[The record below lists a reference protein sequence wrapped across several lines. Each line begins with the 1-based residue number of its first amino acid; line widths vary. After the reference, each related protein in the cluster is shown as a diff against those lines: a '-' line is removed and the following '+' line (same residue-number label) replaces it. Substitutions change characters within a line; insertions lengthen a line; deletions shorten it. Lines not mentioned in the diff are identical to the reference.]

1 MESKVR
7 EYQDLYETFE
17 YFHEQALVIENP
29 IYELEKEI
37 EEIQEEQKNVDYKDN
52 DTALWYMN
60 AQIEDSIKHKKE
72 EINNEVDEKMEDIT
86 EPEERVAQTFKRI
99 KKWIPEKKIKKILES
114 ETIDFKQNVQ
124 LEKAEREIEFNLLNY
139 LNKLLSIVFRFDFL
153 SFLPKVARNIIG
165 SLFWAFF
172 LLPKIV
178 SFVLNSYKPFL
189 ESKLAELS
197 EYEYKLANSQAVYEQ
212 FKKEFAM
219 KTMLIVAIVF
229 IGIIALNIGVYIATK
244 RMAKRFIIENK
255 ALCLAFVSPAEL
267 KEKMYQYYLN
277 QYMENEVAEWK
288 QEIEI
293 VKMKGLEGCGLEETS
308 MAKILENF
316 LREEYDK
323 LQEKIEITEKKIQ
336 NIREKSREVNV
347 QMQFLIP
354 ELQEMEKEVRTEFVQ
369 DRNFNHAV
377 LLPYVSAGYSQYT
390 LEGVKELIFFEHNY
404 KPMVICYEEDTTKE
418 GERFRR
424 NMAKLIELL
433 MIGFT
438 QENYYDNLQMWLVDF
453 EGLYFPESRTQGI
466 MKVVRTQGE
475 VQQMFAEIK
484 NARKMADTLEDGRIR
499 NINPARLARRENPI
513 KYNIVYFAGYDF
525 STVDREI
532 AQLFIDGENFGFLPI
547 IFMAKDTAQV
557 LLKRDNFV
565 KQFSKVMEKAK
576 DNRQI
581 YSFEDIVAEFE
592 YDVVVSN
599 RKPLLYEKCA
609 VRKVIS
615 TQEFLKAAKSK
626 EGFLFDH
633 ILYADWKAIN
643 KDIHERI
650 LDRDDVQMLDFREKT
665 QVWEILENKNT
676 IIYF

>member
-323 LQEKIEITEKKIQ
+323 LQEKIEIIEKKIQ

-404 KPMVICYEEDTTKE
+404 KPIESIAKYYGDNPKTRKLPASIEKKLFNLEEVIKKYKDDKAMYDAEMEVYKEKVKRKIPVKKPDEPPMPGWIKVHNSITDLKKKIETIEEIFKE
-418 GERFRR
+418 KKAVSVG
-424 NMAKLIELL
+424 
-433 MIGFT
+433 G
-438 QENYYDNLQMWLVDF
+438 
-453 EGLYFPESRTQGI
+453 
-466 MKVVRTQGE
+466 
-475 VQQMFAEIK
+475 
-484 NARKMADTLEDGRIR
+484 GRG
-499 NINPARLARRENPI
+499 A
-513 KYNIVYFAGYDF
+513 
-525 STVDREI
+525 
-532 AQLFIDGENFGFLPI
+532 
-547 IFMAKDTAQV
+547 
-557 LLKRDNFV
+557 
-565 KQFSKVMEKAK
+565 
-576 DNRQI
+576 
-581 YSFEDIVAEFE
+581 
-592 YDVVVSN
+592 
-599 RKPLLYEKCA
+599 
-609 VRKVIS
+609 
-615 TQEFLKAAKSK
+615 
-626 EGFLFDH
+626 
-633 ILYADWKAIN
+633 W
-643 KDIHERI
+643 
-650 LDRDDVQMLDFREKT
+650 
-665 QVWEILENKNT
+665 
-676 IIYF
+676 